1 MVAGDMVSEFISSAA
16 LRQDLMALGAS
27 ILVGGLIGIE
37 RQSRDKAA
45 GLRTM
50 IFICMGATLFTIVSR
65 RLAPGDPVRI
75 SAQIV
80 SGIGFLGAGVILR
93 NGPRILGVTTAAVI
107 WVTAALG
114 MGIGAGLYAL
124 VFAATPLILAIL
136 WSFRHVT
143 RLIDI
148 CHEERSYRIVM
159 EGAFDVSRI
168 DGLLAECH
176 LVCQSRV
183 YDRAGRQVGCT
194 LHVGGPGRGHEQLVD
209 RLLAD
214 PHLVELKA

>member
-1 MVAGDMVSEFISSAA
+1 MVTAFISTAA
-16 LRQDLMALGAS
+16 FRQDLMALGAS

-50 IFICMGATLFTIVSR
+50 IFICMGATLFTLVSR

-107 WVTAALG
+107 WIAAALG
-114 MGIGAGLYAL
+114 MGIGAGLYTL
-124 VFAATPLILAIL
+124 VFTATPLVVAIL
-136 WSFRHVT
+136 WSFRRLT
-143 RLIDI
+143 RLIDSL
-148 CHEERSYRIVM
+148 HEERAYRIVM
-159 EGAFDVSRI
+159 EDAFDTARI
-168 DGLLAECH
+168 DGLLAECR

-194 LHVGGPGRGHEQLVD
+194 LHVTGPARGHERLVE

-214 PHLVELKA
+214 PLLVELKA